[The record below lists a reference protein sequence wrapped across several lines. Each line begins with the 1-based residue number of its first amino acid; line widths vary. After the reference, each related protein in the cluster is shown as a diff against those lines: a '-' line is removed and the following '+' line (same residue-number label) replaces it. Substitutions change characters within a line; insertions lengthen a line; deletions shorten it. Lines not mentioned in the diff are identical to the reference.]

1 MNIKDIT
8 VNEDNAMKKYPVQS
22 RQTCFVRIMPVLAVL
37 SIAFSA
43 DLTAKDAG
51 VKKESTSM
59 QSEVEK
65 ELSAQELYASKSL
78 IMANKA
84 MMSKQYDDALN
95 ILDIAEQVLNYFAQ
109 NRQYTMTASL
119 KQLWDEL
126 FIQMSAR
133 EYDKCKEIL
142 KKIDKLTANAPKSNL
157 VSWKIADL
165 QLKWKVFKRNCIE
178 SYAQDLYKQCRDQF
192 VNVLSQ
198 KDAAKAADDATKIRS
213 TLNVALCMHYLGA
226 KFGEEQALRKAIST
240 GNQDF
245 YNKVLAIQKQCSK
258 VVNYKDF
265 VDKTSLE
272 THDPAYGDNQ
282 KQIHKLYRQGETLY
296 RKRKFT
302 EARDKMEQILVLDPY
317 NDKAIQ
323 LLTRI
328 YRKLYIV
335 ADMRVYND
343 LLQEQALIEWRWV
356 ESVPPKAAEQEKAPR
371 EYVGSDS
378 PLRKKIKD
386 ITIDS
391 ISFEQYTV
399 REAIEELK
407 KKSQQH
413 DPDGTGVNFA
423 AKDSKSGASL
433 FDKEISF
440 SLEKIPLQ
448 DAIRYLCLISGLGF
462 RIDDK
467 DQMIYIGDPAD
478 IMQGVTFEHREFP
491 IRRVTV
497 DRMIDAKT
505 TAGGEETSKKSD
517 DKEFSIDN
525 AFEDDKVEDT
535 FKSGAGAKSI
545 DIPDYSPRLK
555 QYLIN
560 LGFNFPEGTA
570 VGYDINTSRL
580 TLKHMPEVLDKI
592 ELLLREIDIDRPL
605 VLMEAKMMEI
615 SMTDLEELGFDWTLT
630 HENTNERWSFA
641 IGSPVRKPL
650 NASNSIL
657 INNMN
662 ILPNFGGDNV
672 WNLFLT
678 VYALDQT
685 SRAEVLST
693 PKIISGDGSPGV
705 IKMVREMYFPDD
717 WDEPEIGT
725 SCGNSVTL
733 EPSVPNFGEK
743 TDVGIIFKATPQV
756 SPNNYTIDLNFQP
769 EVIDLVGWSDYSYDI
784 VFGKFGS
791 PAAGQVD
798 TNTGGTTGAIHATL
812 KMPELSR
819 RSVVTNVKVYDG
831 QTVMVGGMLVDHQ
844 SHRDDQWP
852 ILGDIPLLGRLFTM
866 DSFSGKK
873 HNLLISVTSR
883 LIGGDGSPL
892 RSNPTP
898 GLPDFRR

>member
-22 RQTCFVRIMPVLAVL
+22 RQTCFVRIVPVLAVL

-51 VKKESTSM
+51 VKKESTSP
-59 QSEVEK
+59 QAEVEK
-65 ELSAQELYASKSL
+65 ELSAQDLYASKSL
-78 IMANKA
+78 IMASKA
-84 MMSKQYDDALN
+84 IESEKYDDALS
-95 ILDIAEQVLNYFAQ
+95 ILSIGEQVLNYFAE
-109 NRQYTMTASL
+109 NRLYTMTATL

-126 FIQMSAR
+126 YIQMSDR

-157 VSWKIADL
+157 VSWKISDL
-165 QLKWKVFKRNCIE
+165 RLKLNVLKRTCVE
-178 SYAQDLYKQCRDQF
+178 AYAQDLYKKCRDQF
-192 VNVLSQ
+192 INVLSQ
-198 KDAAKAADDATKIRS
+198 KDTVKAAEEATKIRS
-213 TLNVALCMHYLGA
+213 TLNVALCMYYLGA

-245 YNKVLAIQKQCSK
+245 YNKVQSIQKQCSK

-265 VDKTSLE
+265 VEKTSLE

-282 KQIHKLYRQGETLY
+282 KQIQKLYRQGETLY

-302 EARDKMEQILVLDPY
+302 DARDKMEQILVLDPY

-323 LLTRI
+323 MLSRI

-356 ESVPPKAAEQEKAPR
+356 ESVPPKSAEQEKAPR

-386 ITIDS
+386 IIIDS

-423 AKDSKSGASL
+423 PKDSKNGASL

-440 SLEKIPLQ
+440 ALEKIPLQ
-448 DAIRYLCLISGLGF
+448 DAIRYLCLVSGLGF

-505 TAGGEETSKKSD
+505 STVEDTSKKAD

-535 FKSGAGAKSI
+535 FI
-545 DIPDYSPRLK
+545 
-555 QYLIN
+555 
-560 LGFNFPEGTA
+560 
-570 VGYDINTSRL
+570 
-580 TLKHMPEVLDKI
+580 
-592 ELLLREIDIDRPL
+592 
-605 VLMEAKMMEI
+605 
-615 SMTDLEELGFDWTLT
+615 
-630 HENTNERWSFA
+630 
-641 IGSPVRKPL
+641 
-650 NASNSIL
+650 
-657 INNMN
+657 
-662 ILPNFGGDNV
+662 
-672 WNLFLT
+672 
-678 VYALDQT
+678 
-685 SRAEVLST
+685 
-693 PKIISGDGSPGV
+693 
-705 IKMVREMYFPDD
+705 
-717 WDEPEIGT
+717 
-725 SCGNSVTL
+725 
-733 EPSVPNFGEK
+733 
-743 TDVGIIFKATPQV
+743 
-756 SPNNYTIDLNFQP
+756 
-769 EVIDLVGWSDYSYDI
+769 I
-784 VFGKFGS
+784 VFF
-791 PAAGQVD
+791 
-798 TNTGGTTGAIHATL
+798 
-812 KMPELSR
+812 
-819 RSVVTNVKVYDG
+819 
-831 QTVMVGGMLVDHQ
+831 
-844 SHRDDQWP
+844 
-852 ILGDIPLLGRLFTM
+852 
-866 DSFSGKK
+866 
-873 HNLLISVTSR
+873 
-883 LIGGDGSPL
+883 
-892 RSNPTP
+892 
-898 GLPDFRR
+898 